1 MDIPSFLLNK
11 TQRERF
17 LQAIEIIP
25 HVVAQMAEYEG
36 IRVRPI
42 LLTVYGYT
50 PNGLILSIDHFWLE
64 KKDLR
69 AQLDQAEAQGCDV
82 DLQGHTITVRRNL
95 PDGKYYIAKYE
106 PAAQSE

>member
-25 HVVAQMAEYEG
+25 HVVAQMSDYEG

-50 PNGLILSIDHFWLE
+50 PNGLIRSIDHSWRNSIRL
-64 KKDLR
+64 KP
-69 AQLDQAEAQGCDV
+69 EAVTSISMAIRLLCEEICLMGNTI
-82 DLQGHTITVRRNL
+82 LQNTNL
-95 PDGKYYIAKYE
+95 
-106 PAAQSE
+106 